1 MYQELLKHVSRHSTT
16 KEISKYT
23 KYVDYIN
30 DNKSDS
36 VDVDNGGDDYW
47 LLYQQYYS

>member
-1 MYQELLKHVSRHSTT
+1 MCDSWN
-16 KEISKYT
+16 
-23 KYVDYIN
+23 N